1 MNFETQKNEVDKTQ
15 LENFKR
21 IKSETK
27 ITFKE
32 AKDYCK
38 NLLDEFKSAHE
49 KFEYGGKFVDYVERL
64 NHTPTE
70 DTLGHYEGERGESK
84 FIPSAMNNH
93 GKSCLEAL
101 KEKGL
106 DGIEYKKAE
115 PNFSKCAEAT
125 VSIEHM
131 TEHREDSGS
140 IIGNFTQADRK
151 LAEKWNFQKFDGK
164 DDWTEEK
171 IYDYRKEHNFSW
183 HERCDTKHM
192 DLVDER
198 IHKYCVHSGGV
209 AECKARDSKNS
220 GGIFD
225 E

>member
-1 MNFETQKNEVDKTQ
+1 MHFEKSKIETGKSQLDNFEK
-15 LENFKR
+15 
-21 IKSETK
+21 IKPETK

-32 AKDYCK
+32 AKDYCQ
-38 NLLDEFKSAHE
+38 NLLDEFKSSHE
-49 KFEYGGKFVDYVERL
+49 KFEYGGKYVSYEKRL
-64 NHTPTE
+64 NQTPAK
-70 DTLGHYEGERGESK
+70 DTLGYYEGDRGESK
-84 FIPSAMNNH
+84 FIPSAMNEG
-93 GKSCLEAL
+93 GKACLEVL

-125 VSIEHM
+125 VSIGHM
-131 TEHREDSGS
+131 TEHREDFGS
-140 IIGNFTQADRK
+140 VTGNFTQADRK

-164 DDWTEEK
+164 RDWTEEK
-171 IYDYRKEHNFSW
+171 IYNYRKEHNFTW

-192 DLVDER
+192 DLVDAR
-198 IHKYCVHSGGV
+198 IHKYCSHWGGV

-220 GGIFD
+220 GGVFD